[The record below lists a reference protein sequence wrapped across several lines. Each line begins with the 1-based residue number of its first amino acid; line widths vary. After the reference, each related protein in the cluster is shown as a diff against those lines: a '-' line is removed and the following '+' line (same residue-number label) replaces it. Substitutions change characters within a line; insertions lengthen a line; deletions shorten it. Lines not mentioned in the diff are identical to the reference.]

1 MLVIGLAG
9 TELDARERDW
19 LQHDACAGVIL
30 FTRNFASRA
39 QVAELSAAIRE
50 AAPRPLLV
58 CVDQEGGRVQRF
70 REGYSALPS
79 LDGFGRQYASDPDAA
94 LAAAREHAWLM
105 ASEIR
110 ASGVDLSFAPVVD
123 LGRGNLA
130 IGDRAFSADPQV
142 VAGFTRAYVQGMHDA
157 GMAATLKHFPG
168 HGSVREDTHF
178 DTAIDDRPLAV
189 LREEDLVP
197 FVAGIDAGADA
208 VMLAHVVYPQVA
220 PEPAGYSP
228 LWIND
233 ILRGSVV
240 DGGLGFRGVVFSDDI
255 GMAAAFSAG
264 GVRERIDAHLDAGC
278 DVVLVCHPE
287 LVDDSLTAVEGR
299 TLNTM
304 ALTGLIGR
312 GPMGWDGLL
321 ADARYAPARSR
332 QQGGIA

>member
-1 MLVIGLAG
+1 MLVIGVAG

-39 QVAELSAAIRE
+39 QVAELATAIRE
-50 AAPRPLLV
+50 AAPRPQLI

-70 REGYSALPS
+70 RDGYSALPP
-79 LDGFGRQYASDPDAA
+79 LEGFGKAYSANPDAA

-105 ASEIR
+105 ASEVR

-130 IGDRAFSADPQV
+130 IGDRAFSDDPRV
-142 VAGFTRAYVQGMHDA
+142 VAAFTRAYVEGMHAA

-178 DTAIDDRPLAV
+178 DDAVDDRPLEA
-189 LREEDLVP
+189 LRSEDLVP
-197 FVAGIDAGADA
+197 FAAGIDAGADA

-220 PEPAGYSP
+220 PEPAGYSSR
-228 LWIND
+228 WIND
-233 ILRGSVV
+233 ILRVEM
-240 DGGLGFRGVVFSDDI
+240 GFRGVVFSDDI
-255 GMAAAFSAG
+255 GMAAAHGVG
-264 GVRERIDAHLDAGC
+264 GIKARVDAHLDAGC

-287 LVDDSLTAVEGR
+287 LVEESLAAVEGR
-299 TLNTM
+299 SLNTM
-304 ALTGLIGR
+304 ALAGLLGR
-312 GPMGWDGLL
+312 GALGWDGLL
-321 ADARYAPARSR
+321 ADARYGSARSR
-332 QQGGIA
+332 LGGGLA

>member
-1 MLVIGLAG
+1 MLVIGIAG
-9 TELDARERDW
+9 TGLTAQERDW

-50 AAPRPLLV
+50 AAPRPQLI

-70 REGYSALPS
+70 REGYSALPP
-79 LDGFGRQYASDPDAA
+79 LNTFGRDYARDPGAA
-94 LAAAREHAWLM
+94 LQRAREHAWLM

-130 IGDRAFSADPQV
+130 IGDRAFSDDPQV
-142 VAGFTRAYVQGMHDA
+142 VAAFTRAYVEGMHEA

-178 DTAIDDRPLAV
+178 DDAVDDRPLDVIRAH
-189 LREEDLVP
+189 DLVP

-233 ILRGSVV
+233 ILRTEM
-240 DGGLGFRGVVFSDDI
+240 GFRGVVFSDDI
-255 GMAAAFSAG
+255 GMAAAHGVG
-264 GVRERIDAHLDAGC
+264 GIKARVDAHLDAGC

-287 LVDDSLTAVEGR
+287 LVEESLAAVEGR
-299 TLNTM
+299 SLNTM
-304 ALTGLIGR
+304 ALAGLIGR
-312 GPMGWDGLL
+312 GALGWDGLL
-321 ADARYAPARSR
+321 ADARHGAASAR
-332 QQGGIA
+332 QGGGVAA